1 MKRVDADKYRTFR
14 TYLNDVE
21 IKKEGIFGGYEVGR
35 FRPDESVTRE
45 QVAKVLAFLYKKL
58 KNCCAD

>member
-1 MKRVDADKYRTFR
+1 MKRVDTDKYRTFR

-21 IKKEGIFGGYEVGR
+21 IKKEGIFGGYGVGR
-35 FRPDESVTRE
+35 FRPDEPVTRE